1 MSPLRSIQLF
11 TLIFIFSLTSSILP
25 QNIPVDKDVTIG
37 VLKNGIKY
45 YIKKNIKPEKRAE
58 LRLVVN
64 AGSVLE
70 NDDQKGLAHFVEHMG
85 FNGSKH
91 FTKNDLINYLESV
104 GVKFGPELNAY
115 TSFDETVYML
125 QVPTDNPDILSKG
138 FLVLEDWAH
147 GLTFDPKE
155 IDKERGVIGEEWRL
169 GRGAEMRM
177 IDKQLPILFK
187 NSRYAERLTIG
198 DKHIID
204 TAHYSTLTNF
214 YRDWYRPDLMAVIA
228 VGDFDKDSILTFIKD
243 HFETITQP
251 TIIRNRELFPVP
263 KHKETLYAIASDKE
277 ATFSEVGLY
286 IKNDREEYKTEIDY
300 KKKITQDLFENMLNQ
315 RLSELTQLPDPPFAF
330 GIAMKG
336 RFVRTADVNVLVAMV
351 KDGGIDRGLEALVRE
366 AERVRLHGFTS
377 PELERVKQKVLS
389 IVEKKFAEINKTES
403 SWLINEFV
411 SNYLQN
417 EPIPGIENQYKLY
430 KKYLPLISL
439 EDINKYSGDLLVTD
453 NRVVMVNVPEKPGV
467 PVPNENELAAVLDKV
482 SRENIPPYVD
492 NASTGPLV
500 KEIPKAGTII
510 GYSYDKPL
518 GLVQWQLSNG
528 ITVYLKKTD
537 FKNDEIV
544 LSAYKDG
551 GSSLVPDKD
560 YLSAAHSVGLIHESG
575 VGEFNEAQL
584 QKFRMGKVLS
594 VGPYIDHY
602 GEGINGYSVTKDV
615 ETFFQLIY
623 AYITSPRIDSSSFNS
638 YIAKL
643 TASLQNRAND
653 PNSAFGDTLLTTVT
667 NYHYRMRPLTLKL
680 VDEIDM
686 NKALAIFKNR
696 FADADGFTYFFTG
709 NLDTAKLKPLI
720 LTYLGGL
727 PSLNKGEKWI
737 DLKFT
742 NPEGLVEKTVRKG
755 IEPKSQVHISFMG
768 DFDWSRKNE
777 YNMISLMDVLN
788 IRLREI
794 IREDKSG
801 TYGIGIWTDI
811 YRIPTARYSTN
822 IEFGCDPKR
831 VEELTKAVFK
841 VIDSIKTLGTT
852 NETLAKVKETQ
863 KRQYEVNI
871 KTNFYWLNTI
881 MDYLKN
887 KDNVAEI
894 YDYPIWVDDLKMN
907 DIKDNCAKYITNNYV
922 KITLLPEAN

>member
-1 MSPLRSIQLF
+1 MSPLRSFRLF
-11 TLIFIFSLTSSILP
+11 SLIFIFTLTSLILP
-25 QNIPVDKDVTIG
+25 QAIPVDKDVTIG
-37 VLKNGIKY
+37 TLKNGIKY
-45 YIKKNIKPEKRAE
+45 YIKKNVKPEKRAE

-70 NDDQKGLAHFVEHMG
+70 NEDQKGLAHFVEHMG

-91 FTKNDLINYLESV
+91 FTKNDLVNYLESV

-125 QVPTDNPDILSKG
+125 QVPTDKPEILSKA

-147 GLTFDPKE
+147 GLSFDPKE

-177 IDKQLPILFK
+177 LDKQLPILFK
-187 NSRYAERLTIG
+187 NSHYAERLTIG

-204 TAHYSTLTNF
+204 TAHYETISSF
-214 YRDWYRPDLMAVIA
+214 YHDWYRPDLMAVIA
-228 VGDFDKDSILTFIKD
+228 VGDFDKDSILTFIKE
-243 HFETITQP
+243 HFESITEP
-251 TIIRNRELFPVP
+251 SIIRNRELYPVP

-277 ATFSEVGLY
+277 ASYSMVGVYL
-286 IKNDREEYKTEIDY
+286 KKDRKECKTESDY

-330 GIAMKG
+330 GIALEE
-336 RFVRTADVNVLVAMV
+336 RFVRTADVNVLAAIV
-351 KDGGIDRGLEALVRE
+351 KDGGIERGLEALLRE

-377 PELERVKQKVLS
+377 SELERVKQKALS
-389 IVEKKFAEINKTES
+389 ILETKLNEKNKTES
-403 SWLINEFV
+403 SRLINDFV

-417 EPIPGIENQYKLY
+417 EPIPGIENQYNLY

-439 EDINKYSGDLLVTD
+439 DDVNKYSGDLLVTD
-453 NRVVMVNVPEKPGV
+453 NLVVLVNVPEKQGV
-467 PVPNENELAAVLDKV
+467 AVPNENELASVLDKV
-482 SRENIPPYVD
+482 SKENIPPYVD
-492 NASTGPLV
+492 NASTLPLV
-500 KEIPKAGTII
+500 KEVPKAGTII
-510 GYSYDKPL
+510 GYSRNEPL
-518 GLVQWQLSNG
+518 NLVEWKLSNG
-528 ITVYLKKTD
+528 IKVYLKQTD

-560 YLSAAHSVGLIHESG
+560 YLSAVHSLGLIHESG
-575 VGEFNEAQL
+575 VGEYNEAQL
-584 QKFRMGKVLS
+584 QKFRMGKIMS
-594 VGPYIDHY
+594 VGPFIDLY
-602 GEGINGYSVTKDV
+602 GEGLNGYSVTKDL
-615 ETFFQLIY
+615 ESFFQLIY
-623 AYITSPRIDSSSFNS
+623 AYITSPRIDSSSFKS
-638 YIAKL
+638 YLSKL
-643 TASLQNRAND
+643 TAELQNRSND
-653 PNSAFGDTLLTTVT
+653 PYSAFGDTLLTTVT
-667 NYHYRMRPLTLKL
+667 NYHYRMRPLTIKL
-680 VDEIDM
+680 IDEIDM
-686 NKALAIFKNR
+686 NKALTIFKGR
-696 FADADGFTYFFTG
+696 FADADGFIYCLTG
-709 NLDTAKLKPLI
+709 NIDTVKLKPLV

-727 PSLNKGEKWI
+727 PSLNKNEKWI

-742 NPEGLVEKTVRKG
+742 NPEGLVAKTIRKG

-777 YNMISLMDVLN
+777 YTMQSLMDVLN

-794 IREDKSG
+794 LREDKGG
-801 TYGIGIWTDI
+801 TYGVRIWNDI
-811 YRIPTARYSTN
+811 YRIPNARYSTN

-831 VEELTKAVFK
+831 VEELTKAIFS
-841 VIDSIKTLGTT
+841 VIDSVKTLGVT

-871 KTNFYWLNTI
+871 KTNFYWLNTV

-887 KDNVAEI
+887 KDNFAEI
-894 YDYPIWVDDLKMN
+894 QDYPKWVDDLKMN
-907 DIKDNCAKYITNNYV
+907 DIKETCAKYITNNYV
-922 KITLLPEAN
+922 KITLLPEYQ